1 MLRGS
6 AAWTY
11 SAPSP
16 AAPEQEPSI
25 CLTFRDHW
33 IPPLNTKS
41 FSFNNILRSDAL
53 TLENL
58 RELTACRAQAY
69 ESTTVTADERLSWIQ
84 RYYALLNN
92 FGSKAAAMDGNNEE
106 ALQFEWTSPLGG
118 LPATYHRVKGVV
130 AEQAMACVTYA
141 AALERQAYSLAAEI
155 AQHDMAQLKSMPEQH
170 VAAAGLFR
178 RAAGVYEYAA
188 DEYVDQLTSP
198 RQADRP
204 AELRQGM
211 PSVLS
216 KLALG
221 QAQAITAHRA
231 QVKGT
236 SPAVLASLY
245 CGAVGLFEEA
255 AHQIRSNDDLKQAS
269 ECLRKALALSS
280 SYNTVKAWQAMA
292 AQEAAE
298 SNLGVA
304 CANLQEAKKLAQE
317 SCQVAQGKP
326 DWQQLFQNELSL
338 ISDLMIVYDRERQIV
353 YFQAIAQHLSKLPQ
367 GHAVRLLDVVGAS

>member
-92 FGSKAAAMDGNNEE
+92 FGSK
-106 ALQFEWTSPLGG
+106 FEWTSPLGG

-304 CANLQEAKKLAQE
+304 CANLQVHYQ
-317 SCQVAQGKP
+317 QVHFAG
-326 DWQQLFQNELSL
+326 
-338 ISDLMIVYDRERQIV
+338 DLYLLRLTTVP
-353 YFQAIAQHLSKLPQ
+353 LP
-367 GHAVRLLDVVGAS
+367 